1 MKGKHKT
8 KKKANTKY
16 GDGNSIIMNDEKQM
30 TLRDTY
36 KSVDTKDDINQNQY
50 GEIHANSMIS
60 QTISLQ

>member
-8 KKKANTKY
+8 KKKTNAKY

-36 KSVDTKDDINQNQY
+36 KSVDTKDDTNQNHSR
-50 GEIHANSMIS
+50 EIHANSMVS
-60 QTISLQ
+60 QTISMQ